1 MAERG
6 EVSAILSHGEK
17 MKVEIYYSAKSDN
30 FCLVFTSTDVI
41 TQLHLPRFSAV
52 NLADTIKL
60 MVER

>member
-6 EVSAILSHGEK
+6 EVSVILSNGEK

-30 FCLVFTSTDVI
+30 FCLIFQGVDVI
-41 TQLHLPRFSAV
+41 TELHLPRLSAV
-52 NLADTIKL
+52 NLADAIKL